1 MRLRWSKGK
10 DRSVVAGV
18 AAAATLLAIGA
29 PAAMAGGGGG
39 NQPGSGG
46 GLDAAQFWQYRDG
59 PDGSWGPATSLDS
72 VRKAMKAAGVTILD
86 EGGSYNGP
94 AKAQAALDQA
104 RRECESGFN
113 QRHPSEAGQANCR
126 VVAVGAVAGSQAQG
140 TNGWNGSGLVGR
152 QIWLD
157 NWNKYVAPVR
167 YFYNGTVGYYTNT
180 PFTDNPSD
188 NVNKIMERNVHDD
201 TSIAVIVLDKYQPA
215 PPVVDYDLTI
225 TTDVN
230 APQDL
235 KTGSTGKVSDTI
247 HASQSRG
254 DAQQV
259 NANVIMHYDGNKY
272 TAAKNVTKSVK
283 ITTKGDTRSPEFA
296 PSDFGWSAWPSG
308 SYWFD
313 VQVPR
318 QGHMKAAVDTADR
331 EASESFRIV
340 DVPPAPPVKQVEEG
354 VSADAMRNTTTIES
368 GTGRGGYAMTF
379 RDVITPNG
387 VAYTIENMKVTDKT
401 DNNKDISNQFTMT
414 WDQAAN
420 TVTAVRKD
428 TTSMM
433 PLEHTYVFQ
442 LDVVVSKPD
451 INKVTDQANVL
462 WNDTDQSTEQR
473 EFPTWN
479 PNPDKSWIKQNTDG
493 SWAAVIDPDET
504 NATGADQNRFLDGD
518 KVASVV
524 NGTVSAHLIEAPT
537 AFELTDDWAKA
548 DYIFD
553 ADDVSAVRVYMAE
566 AQSDRESSVSDIA
579 NKGTDVTSQF
589 DITIEGTKAVAAMKD
604 EYLKGLQGL
613 EHHRQYSLLVP
624 GKINFA
630 NGGGAE
636 QVRKDAGREP
646 GAEVDFCTV
655 PGTDAKLTNAGSQT
669 VNGHRVPTNEPWIC
683 GYVPPV
689 VKDVVSESSQGGE
702 QESVDGKVVFP
713 GQKVEYQLT
722 TQPKL
727 PGNLA
732 YQVEH
737 VAVTDSY
744 DEHLVVDK
752 QTLEVTDLSSGKSI
766 SICSR
771 SRSRTRTWRRIG
783 ATGSIRGSWSGSR
796 AP

>member
-157 NWNKYVAPVR
+157 NWNKYVAPVE
-167 YFYNGTVGYYTNT
+167 YNYAGVTKYRTST

-225 TTDVN
+225 TTDVS
-230 APQDL
+230 APKDL
-235 KTGSTGKVSDTI
+235 KAGSKDPISDMI

-254 DAQQV
+254 DAERV
-259 NANVIMHYDGNKY
+259 TAKSIAHFDGNAY
-272 TAAKNVTKSVK
+272 VPAKSVTRELQ
-283 ITTKGDTRSPEFA
+283 ITTKGDTRTPELSPK
-296 PSDFGWSAWPSG
+296 DFGWDAWPAG
-308 SYWFD
+308 HIWYD
-313 VQVPR
+313 TQIAK
-318 QGHMKAAVDTADR
+318 QGHMRAAVDTADR

-340 DVPPAPPVKQVEEG
+340 DVPPAPPVKEIEQG
-354 VSADAMRNTTTIES
+354 VSADQMVNHTVIRS
-368 GTGRGGYAMTF
+368 GTGRGGYAMRFT
-379 RDVITPNG
+379 DQITPNG
-387 VAYTIENMKVTDKT
+387 VDYSVSNMRVVDET
-401 DNNKDISNQFTMT
+401 DNDKDISDQFTMT
-414 WDQAAN
+414 WDKASN

-428 TTSMM
+428 QSSMM
-433 PLEHTYVFQ
+433 PLEHTYAFH
-442 LDVVVSKPD
+442 LDITVSAPD
-451 INKVTDQANVL
+451 FSKVTDQANVL
-462 WNDTDQSTEQR
+462 WNDTDQSTESK
-473 EFPTWN
+473 EFPTWR
-479 PNPDKSWIKQNTDG
+479 PNPDKSWIKQNADG
-493 SWAAVIDPDET
+493 SWAAVIDPEET
-504 NATGADQNRFLDGD
+504 NSTGADQNRFLDGE

-524 NGTVSAHLIEAPT
+524 NGTISAHLIDAPT
-537 AFELTDDWAKA
+537 KFELSDDWAKA

-553 ADDVSAVRVYMAE
+553 ADDAKDVRVYMAD
-566 AQSDRESSVSDIA
+566 AQSDRASSVYDIA

-589 DITIEGTKAVAAMKD
+589 DITIEGTKAVARMKD
-604 EYLKGLQGL
+604 EYLAGLQGL
-613 EHHRQYSLLVP
+613 EHHRQYSMVVP

-630 NGGGAE
+630 NGGGA
-636 QVRKDAGREP
+636 
-646 GAEVDFCTV
+646 
-655 PGTDAKLTNAGSQT
+655 
-669 VNGHRVPTNEPWIC
+669 
-683 GYVPPV
+683 
-689 VKDVVSESSQGGE
+689 
-702 QESVDGKVVFP
+702 
-713 GQKVEYQLT
+713 
-722 TQPKL
+722 
-727 PGNLA
+727 
-732 YQVEH
+732 
-737 VAVTDSY
+737 
-744 DEHLVVDK
+744 
-752 QTLEVTDLSSGKSI
+752 
-766 SICSR
+766 
-771 SRSRTRTWRRIG
+771 
-783 ATGSIRGSWSGSR
+783 
-796 AP
+796 